1 MGLLAPIFLTGLGL
15 LALPL
20 WLHLLKRHRSTPQKF
35 SSLMFFERSTS
46 ASVRQRQL
54 DYILLLLLRL
64 ALLALAVF
72 AFSRPYVLS
81 ALLPAE
87 KAGLTIIAIDES
99 ASMGAEDKL
108 DRAKNEAVSVIEA
121 LPAGARARIL
131 AFGATTHLLTDSISD
146 KDQLKAAIRSVKTTA
161 SRSSL
166 GDLAASLRNIGR
178 STAEAKTVH
187 LFSDLQRSSMPAAF
201 NELRLDSGMALTV
214 HPIEGKQKE
223 NWTVESVNAPTR
235 LLDASTA
242 RIEAVIAG
250 YHTPAATRTAVLR
263 AAGREIARKPVAVPA
278 AGKASVLFEGG
289 LNIPYGFAQCEVA
302 VLESDA
308 LDSDNAFL
316 FAVNRADPERILLLD
331 NTSTNTSY
339 LYLNTAL
346 SATTGTL
353 FKTEQSG
360 PVPSFTGIS
369 AVVLSNPGA
378 LNPAAEES
386 LRSYIRSGGGALIAV
401 GPATAAAGRVPA
413 AGLKVT
419 GSRYADRSG
428 GRFES
433 VSSADQ
439 AHPAMEGSGRWESVR
454 FYQTFQIEPGEARVI
469 ASLSDSTPLL
479 LEARL
484 GEGRILILASTID
497 GLANDLPLQPAFLQF
512 AEKSMRYLSSAGERV
527 RSVTVDSNYELRQA
541 GTAATVD
548 VVAPSGQRA
557 LSVSEAASAR
567 SILLDEKG
575 FWTVRRAGGRAE
587 MVAANIDRRESD
599 LEAMPAESAEL
610 WQGAAGSGAA
620 AGAVE
625 SDRGTRQF
633 WPWLLALALIAGL
646 AETWVAAKHLRR
658 EAA

>member
-1 MGLLAPIFLTGLGL
+1 MGFLAPIFLTGLGL

-46 ASVRQRQL
+46 ASVKQRQL

-72 AFSRPYVLS
+72 AFTRPYVLS

-99 ASMGAEDKL
+99 ASMGAENKL
-108 DRAKNEAVSVIEA
+108 ERARNGAIGVIDS

-131 AFGATTHLLTDSISD
+131 AFGASTHLLTDAISE
-146 KDQLKAAIRSVKTTA
+146 KDQLKAAIRSVKVTA

-201 NELRLDSGMALTV
+201 NELRLDSGMSLTV
-214 HPIEGKQKE
+214 HPIEGRQKE
-223 NWTVESVNAPTR
+223 NWTVESVNAPAR

-242 RIEAVIAG
+242 RIEAVLAG

-263 AAGREIARKPVAVPA
+263 AAGREVARKPISVPA
-278 AGKASVLFEGG
+278 AGKATVVFEGG

-302 VLESDA
+302 LLESDA

-331 NTSTNTSY
+331 STSSNASY
-339 LYLNTAL
+339 LYVNTAL
-346 SATTGTL
+346 AAATGTL
-353 FKTEQSG
+353 FKVERSG
-360 PVPSFTGIS
+360 PAPSFTGVS

-401 GPATAAAGRVPA
+401 GPAAAAAGRVPV
-413 AGLKVT
+413 AGLKIS

-428 GRFES
+428 ERFES

-439 AHPAMEGSGRWESVR
+439 SHPAMEGSGRWESVR
-454 FYQTFQIEPGEARVI
+454 FYQTFQIEPGDARVI
-469 ASLSDSTPLL
+469 ARLSDSSPLL

-484 GEGRILILASTID
+484 GEGRLLILASTID

-527 RSVTVDSNYELRQA
+527 RSVAVDSNYELRQA

-548 VVAPSGQRA
+548 VIAPSGQRA
-557 LSVSEAASAR
+557 LSVSEAAAAR
-567 SILLDEKG
+567 SILLDDKG
-575 FWTVRRAGGRAE
+575 FWTIRRAGGRAE
-587 MVAANIDRRESD
+587 MLAANIDRRESD

-620 AGAVE
+620 AVE

-633 WPWLLALALIAGL
+633 WPWLLALAIIAGL

>member
-1 MGLLAPIFLTGLGL
+1 MGFLAPLFLTGLGL
-15 LALPL
+15 LALPV

-72 AFSRPYVLS
+72 AFTRPYVLS

-87 KAGLTIIAIDES
+87 MAGLTIIAIDES

-108 DRAKNEAVSVIEA
+108 DRAKNEAVAVIDS

-131 AFGATTHLLTDSISD
+131 AFGASTHLLTEAISE
-146 KDQLKAAIRSVKTTA
+146 KDQLKAAIRSVKVTA

-178 STAEAKTVH
+178 STPESKTVH

-201 NELRLDSGMALTV
+201 NELRLDSGMTLAV
-214 HPIEGKQKE
+214 HPIDGKQKE

-242 RIEAVIAG
+242 RVEAVIAG
-250 YHTPAATRTAVLR
+250 YHTPEAARTAVLR
-263 AAGREIARKPVAVPA
+263 AAGREVARKPVQVPA
-278 AGKASVLFEGG
+278 AGKARVVFEGG
-289 LNIPYGFAQCEVA
+289 LSIPYGFAQCEVA

-316 FAVNRADPERILLLD
+316 FGVNRADPERILLVE
-331 NTSTNTSY
+331 SPSREGSF
-339 LYLNTAL
+339 LYLSTAL
-346 SATTGTL
+346 AATTGPL
-353 FKTEQSG
+353 FKVERAGAS
-360 PVPSFTGIS
+360 PSFNAVS
-369 AVVLSNPGA
+369 AVVLSDPGA
-378 LNPAAEES
+378 LSSAAEES
-386 LRSYIRSGGGALIAV
+386 LRNYIRSGGGALIAV
-401 GPATAAAGRVPA
+401 GPATASSGRVPV

-439 AHPAMEGSGRWESVR
+439 AHPALEGSGRWESVR
-454 FYQTFQIEPGEARVI
+454 FYQTFQIEPGDARVI

-484 GEGRILILASTID
+484 GEGRVLILASTLD

-512 AEKSMRYLSSAGERV
+512 AEKAMRYLSNTGERV
-527 RSVTVDSNYELRQA
+527 RSLTVDANYELRQA

-548 VVAPSGQRA
+548 VVAPKGQRA
-557 LSVSEAASAR
+557 LSVSEAAQAR

-575 FWTVRRAGGRAE
+575 FWTIRRAGGRAE
-587 MVAANIDRRESD
+587 LVAANIDRRESD
-599 LEAMPAESAEL
+599 LESMPAESAEL
-610 WQGAAGSGAA
+610 WQGASAPAASSGPS
-620 AGAVE
+620 GT
-625 SDRGTRQF
+625 DRGTRQF
-633 WPWLLALALIAGL
+633 WPWLLALAIVAAL
-646 AETWVAAKHLRR
+646 AEAWVASKHLRR